1 MACDEIFGPPLLRR
15 NAVIQ
20 DDRANQNRVRPGVL
34 RVQLFRLLAINLA
47 IGVAL
52 AAALVGGLLALN
64 PGGLRHLI
72 FADASPGTALGLLLF
87 GFVVTLGSTAMG
99 TAIMAMG
106 RAGDDRPRRGPPL
119 LRAAAMV
126 RTKQRR

>member
-1 MACDEIFGPPLLRR
+1 M
-15 NAVIQ
+15 IQ

-34 RVQLFRLLAINLA
+34 RVPLFRLLAINLA

-52 AAALVGGLLALN
+52 AATLVGGLLALN

-106 RAGDDRPRRGPPL
+106 RAADHDTRHGLPARPAPATIPAKR
-119 LRAAAMV
+119 LR
-126 RTKQRR
+126 